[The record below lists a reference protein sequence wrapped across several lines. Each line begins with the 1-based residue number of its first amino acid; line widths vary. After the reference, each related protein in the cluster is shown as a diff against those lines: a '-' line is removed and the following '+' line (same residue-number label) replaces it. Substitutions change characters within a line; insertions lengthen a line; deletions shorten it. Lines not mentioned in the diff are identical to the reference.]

1 MAWSHE
7 PRLTRPAASPGDPT
21 RQPGEVT
28 AAETGNE
35 GGTETDARVVP
46 HSRAEDVLGVLTGT
60 WAVSL
65 GVSLLTSVGAVTGGT
80 AGLAIVVAYA
90 VGLPFGLTY
99 AVVNLPFFVLAWRA
113 KGRRF
118 TIRSLV
124 CVALVSVM
132 SVLHDR
138 LGVPSLAGQLEP
150 AYAVLTG
157 NLLVGIGLLIVFRHG
172 SSLGGFGIVALLAQ
186 ERLGWRA
193 GYVQMVLDVLVVVAG
208 LSVASPAVVLLS
220 AAGAALLNLVL
231 ALNHRP
237 GRYLGA

>member
-1 MAWSHE
+1 M
-7 PRLTRPAASPGDPT
+7 
-21 RQPGEVT
+21 
-28 AAETGNE
+28 
-35 GGTETDARVVP
+35 P
-46 HSRAEDVLGVLTGT
+46 HSRAEDVVGVLTGT

-65 GVSLLTSVGAVTGGT
+65 GISLLTSVGAVTGGT
-80 AGLAIVVAYA
+80 AGLAIVVTYA
-90 VGLPFGLTY
+90 LDLPFGLTY
-99 AVVNLPFFVLAWRA
+99 AAVNLPFFALAWRA

-118 TIRSLV
+118 TVRSLV
-124 CVALVSVM
+124 CVALVSLM

-138 LGVPSLAGQLEP
+138 LGVPSLGGQLDP

-193 GYVQMVLDVLVVVAG
+193 GYVQMILDVLVVVAG
-208 LSVASPAVVLLS
+208 LSVAAPGVVLLS
-220 AAGAALLNLVL
+220 AVGAALLNLVL

>member
-1 MAWSHE
+1 M
-7 PRLTRPAASPGDPT
+7 TT
-21 RQPGEVT
+21 
-28 AAETGNE
+28 
-35 GGTETDARVVP
+35 TETDAHVVP
-46 HSRAEDVLGVLTGT
+46 HSRPEDVVGVLTGT

-80 AGLAIVVAYA
+80 AGLAIVLGYA
-90 VGLPFGLTY
+90 VGLPFALTY
-99 AVVNLPFFVLAWRA
+99 TAVNLPFFALAWRT
-113 KGRRF
+113 KGPRF
-118 TIRSLV
+118 TTRSLV
-124 CVALVSVM
+124 CVVLVSVM
-132 SVLHDR
+132 SLVHDR
-138 LGVPSLAGQLEP
+138 LGVPSLGGALEP

-172 SSLGGFGIVALLAQ
+172 SSLGGFNVVALLAQ

-193 GYVQMVLDVLVVVAG
+193 GYVQMVLDVLVVLAGLAVAG
-208 LSVASPAVVLLS
+208 PGIVVLS